1 MKERK
6 KKNEKE
12 TMSFKFSKIRTLE
25 TGYNSGP
32 WNMALDEVLMNCIN
46 YHSMPI
52 LRIYGWRPPT
62 VSIGYFQSMDEEVD
76 IKRCRQMGFDVVR
89 RITGGGAVLHESEL
103 TFSFITNVYPKNIME
118 YYNMICDT
126 VVICINKLGFN
137 SKFAPLNDII
147 VDGKKV
153 SGNAQTRKKG
163 ILLQHG
169 TILLNVNLEK
179 MFSVL
184 KVPSEKV
191 KDKMID
197 DAKER
202 VMGLNKPFD
211 AVAYNLKESFS
222 DKFGAE
228 IVVDNLTTKEEEC
241 TKKLT
246 EEKYTSDKWNLKR

>member
-6 KKNEKE
+6 KKNERE
-12 TMSFKFSKIRTLE
+12 AMSFKFSKIRTLE

-46 YHSMPI
+46 YHTMPI

-76 IKRCRQMGFDVVR
+76 IKRCRQMGIDVVR
-89 RITGGGAVLHESEL
+89 RITGGGAVLHELEL
-103 TFSFITNVYPKNIME
+103 TYSFITNVYPKNIME
-118 YYNMICDT
+118 SYNLICDPI
-126 VVICINKLGFN
+126 VICINKLGFN
-137 SKFAPLNDII
+137 AKFAPLNDII

-163 ILLQHG
+163 TLLQHG
-169 TILLNVNLEK
+169 TILLSVNLEK

-184 KVPSEKV
+184 NVPSEKV

-211 AVAYNLKESFS
+211 EVAYNLKESFS

-228 IVVDNLTTKEEEC
+228 IVVDNLTTKEEES